1 MWSSLSMFWD
11 LTNVQFLE
19 DVARYFKML
28 YNVDMYILMLLWKI
42 VSLIAVTCS
51 RILEPFFFLTCPNKG
66 RERGRDI
73 RASDLYFMRRG
84 L

>member
-51 RILEPFFFLTCPNKG
+51 RILEPFFF
-66 RERGRDI
+66 
-73 RASDLYFMRRG
+73 
-84 L
+84 